1 MVAAPLAP
9 SRATAPRPPQPL
21 IWRAQALLSAYLPLL
36 LMAFLASGTWWLV
49 KNTPSSDD
57 PTEAAPER
65 HEPDYRM
72 QGFELQRIAADGL
85 LRVRIEGTELRHYPD
100 NDTMEI
106 DGIRLRTLGAD
117 GSVTLARASRA
128 LSNGDG
134 SELQLM
140 GSVQVQRFEADSRTG
155 EPKTAPQ
162 LVVHSEFLQV
172 LANTEQLRSHL
183 PVQIN
188 YAGGELQAQSFEFD
202 HVRGLMNFGGRTTGR
217 FDAAPAA
224 AKTAKKP

>member
-1 MVAAPLAP
+1 MVATPLAAP
-9 SRATAPRPPQPL
+9 AGAAAPRPPPPFV
-21 IWRAQALLSAYLPLL
+21 WRVQALLSAYLPLL
-36 LMAFLASGTWWLV
+36 LMAFLATGTWWLV

-57 PTEAAPER
+57 PTVDAPLR
-65 HEPDYRM
+65 HDPDYRM
-72 QGFELQRIAADGL
+72 TGFELQRITADGHL
-85 LRVRIEGTELRHYPD
+85 GVRIEGTELRHYPD

-106 DGIRLRTLGAD
+106 DGIRLRALGAD

-155 EPKTAPQ
+155 EPKAAPQ
-162 LVVHSEFLQV
+162 LVVRGEFLQV
-172 LANTEQLRSHL
+172 LANSEQLRSHL

-188 YAGGELQAQSFEFD
+188 YAGGEMQAQGFEFD
-202 HVRGLMNFGGRTTGR
+202 HVRGLMKFNGRTTGR
-217 FDAAPAA
+217 FDSMPVSA
-224 AKTAKKP
+224 AKKP

>member
-1 MVAAPLAP
+1 MEAAPLAP
-9 SRATAPRPPQPL
+9 SRGTALRPPQPL
-21 IWRAQALLSAYLPLL
+21 VWRVQTLLSAYLPLL

-57 PTEAAPER
+57 PTEAAPLR

-72 QGFELQRIAADGL
+72 QGFELQRIAADGQ

-106 DGIRLRTLGAD
+106 DGIRLRALGAD

-155 EPKTAPQ
+155 EPMAAPQ
-162 LVVHSEFLQV
+162 LTVRSEFLQV

-188 YAGGELQAQSFEFD
+188 YAGGELQAQGFEFD
-202 HVRGLMNFGGRTTGR
+202 HVRGLMKLSGRTTGR
-217 FDAAPAA
+217 FDTAPAA
-224 AKTAKKP
+224 AAKKP

>member
-1 MVAAPLAP
+1 MVTTPLAP
-9 SRATAPRPPQPL
+9 SRAAAPRPPQPF
-21 IWRAQALLSAYLPLL
+21 IWRVQALLSAYLPLL

-57 PTEAAPER
+57 PTEAAPLR
-65 HEPDYRM
+65 HDPDYRM

-106 DGIRLRTLGAD
+106 DGIRLRALGAD
-117 GSVTLARASRA
+117 GSVTVARASRA

-140 GSVQVQRFEADSRTG
+140 GSVQVQRFEADSHTG
-155 EPKTAPQ
+155 EPKAAPQ
-162 LVVHSEFLQV
+162 LVVRSEFLQV
-172 LANTEQLRSHL
+172 LANSEQLRSHL

-188 YAGGELQAQSFEFD
+188 YAGGELQAQGFEFD
-202 HVRGLMNFGGRTTGR
+202 HVRGLMNFSGRTTGR
-217 FDAAPAA
+217 FDTTPA
-224 AKTAKKP
+224 AKKP

>member
-1 MVAAPLAP
+1 MAAAPLAP
-9 SRATAPRPPQPL
+9 SRGAEPRPPQPL
-21 IWRAQALLSAYLPLL
+21 VWRLQALLSSYLPLL

-49 KNTPSSDD
+49 KSTPSTDD
-57 PTEAAPER
+57 PTEAAPLR
-65 HEPDYRM
+65 HEPDYQM

-106 DGIRLRTLGAD
+106 DGIRLRAVGAD

-140 GSVQVQRFEADSRTG
+140 GSVQVQRFEGDGSTG
-155 EPKTAPQ
+155 EPKAAPQ
-162 LVVHSEFLQV
+162 LVVRGEFLQV
-172 LANTEQLRSHL
+172 LANSEQLRSHL

-202 HVRGLMNFGGRTTGR
+202 HVRGLMKFSGRTTGR
-217 FDAAPAA
+217 FDTVRAAA
-224 AKTAKKP
+224 AKKP